1 MGQKDIIVM
10 SVKELE
16 KLKVI
21 TDVTEKRISQKIA
34 GKRLNLSSRQIK
46 RLVRR
51 FRLEGAKG
59 LTNKR
64 RNAVS
69 NRRLPEDLRLKVLE
83 LYRENYRDFAPM
95 FFCEKL
101 SELHNIEISKET
113 VRKWLLN
120 EGLWKRERKIKLR
133 KSLRQRKPCFGEM
146 LQLDGSH
153 HDWFEKRRD
162 KAVLMS
168 FIDDA
173 TGFVFARFY
182 EYEGTIP
189 AMSLLKQYTE
199 EYGLPMSIYSDKH
212 TTYKSTDK
220 NKDVP
225 SQFGRALE
233 ELGIELIH
241 ANTPQA
247 KGRVERLFRTL
258 QDRLIK
264 EMRLKNISDI
274 ETANNFLKQY
284 LPVFN
289 SKFNV
294 IPFDNTDV
302 NIKIGKDTDL
312 DGYLCIKQE
321 RTVKNDNTI
330 SHNAQIY
337 QLKPIIRAKTVTVE
351 EHMDNSI
358 HIKYDGKYLEYK
370 DIIKRPVKEVKKII
384 KLRKTYSP
392 PLDHPWRQTFKK
404 YFKPKFS
411 QTADEN

>member
-16 KLKVI
+16 RLKVI

-34 GKRLNLSSRQIK
+34 GKRLSLSSRQIRRLIK
-46 RLVRR
+46 R
-51 FRLEGAKG
+51 FKTQGAKG
-59 LTNKR
+59 LTNKH
-64 RNAVS
+64 RNTVS
-69 NRRLPEDLRLKVLE
+69 NRKLSDEVRLKVLE
-83 LYRENYRDFAPM
+83 LYKENYPDFGPTL
-95 FFCEKL
+95 FCEKL
-101 SELHNIEISKET
+101 FELHGIKLSDET
-113 VRKWLLN
+113 VRKLLLK
-120 EGLWKRERKIKLR
+120 EGLRQRERKTKLR
-133 KSLRQRKPCFGEM
+133 KQLRERKPCFGEM
-146 LQLDGSH
+146 LQLDGSR

-173 TGFVFARFY
+173 TGMVYARFY

-189 AMSLLKQYTE
+189 AMSLLKQYIE
-199 EYGLPMSIYSDKH
+199 EYGLPMSIYSDRH

-220 NKDVP
+220 NKEAL
-225 SQFGRALE
+225 SQFERALS

-247 KGRVERLFRTL
+247 KGRIERLFGTL
-258 QDRLIK
+258 QDRLVK
-264 EMRLKNISDI
+264 EMRLRNIKDI
-274 ETANNFLKQY
+274 ETANNFLKEY

-302 NIKIGKDTDL
+302 NVKIDKTVNL

-330 SHNAQIY
+330 SYNSKLY
-337 QLKPIIRAKTVTVE
+337 QLEPGIRAKKVIVE
-351 EHMDNSI
+351 ERIDGSMS
-358 HIKYDGKYLEYK
+358 IKYNGISLKYKE
-370 DIIKRPVKEVKKII
+370 IIKRPIKITEKVIKIRKKYI
-384 KLRKTYSP
+384 P
-392 PLDHPWRQTFKK
+392 PADHPWRQSFKE
-404 YFKPKFS
+404 YFKHKTL
-411 QTADEN
+411 QTADEK

>member
-1 MGQKDIIVM
+1 MGHKDIIVM
-10 SVKELE
+10 SVKEIE
-16 KLKVI
+16 RLKVV

-34 GKRLNLSSRQIK
+34 SKRLNLSSRQIRRLIK
-46 RLVRR
+46 R
-51 FRLEGAKG
+51 FKTQGAKG
-59 LTNKR
+59 LANKH
-64 RNAVS
+64 RNTVS
-69 NRRLPEDLRLKVLE
+69 NRKLPDDLRLKVLE
-83 LYRENYRDFAPM
+83 LYKQNYPDFRPT

-101 SELHNIEISKET
+101 YELHNIEISKET
-113 VRKWLLN
+113 ARKWLLN

-133 KSLRQRKPCFGEM
+133 KSLRERKPCFGEM
-146 LQLDGSH
+146 LQLDGSK
-153 HDWFEKRRD
+153 HDWFEGKRD

-173 TGFVFARFY
+173 TGFIFSRFY

-220 NKDVP
+220 NKEAL

-247 KGRVERLFRTL
+247 KGRIERSFRTL
-258 QDRLIK
+258 QDRLVK
-264 EMRLKNISDI
+264 EMRLKNIRGI
-274 ETANNFLKQY
+274 ETANDFLKQY

-302 NIKIGKDTDL
+302 NIKIDKTVNL
-312 DGYLCIKQE
+312 DDYLCIKQE

-330 SHNAQIY
+330 SYNSKLY
-337 QLKPIIRAKTVTVE
+337 QLEPGVRAKKVTIE
-351 EHMDNSI
+351 ERIDGSV
-358 HIKYDGKYLEYK
+358 HIKYNGISLKYKE
-370 DIIKRPVKEVKKII
+370 IIKRPAKLTEKVIKIRKEYI
-384 KLRKTYSP
+384 P
-392 PLDHPWRQTFKK
+392 PAGHPWRQSFNK
-404 YFKPKFS
+404 YFKHKTL
-411 QTADEN
+411 QTADEK

>member
-1 MGQKDIIVM
+1 MGHKDIVIM
-10 SVKELE
+10 SVKEIE
-16 KLKVI
+16 RLKVV

-34 GKRLNLSSRQIK
+34 GKRLNLSSRQI
-46 RLVRR
+46 RRHVRR

-59 LTNKR
+59 LTNKH
-64 RNAVS
+64 RNTVS
-69 NRRLPEDLRLKVLE
+69 NRKLTDEVRLKVLE
-83 LYRENYRDFAPM
+83 LYKQNYPDFGPT

-101 SELHNIEISKET
+101 AEFHNIEISKET
-113 VRKWLLN
+113 ARKWLLN
-120 EGLWKRERKIKLR
+120 EGLWRRERKIKAHKQLR
-133 KSLRQRKPCFGEM
+133 ERKPCFGEM
-146 LQLDGSH
+146 LQLDGSR

-173 TGFVFARFY
+173 TGMIYARFY
-182 EYEGTIP
+182 EYEGTFP
-189 AMSLLKQYTE
+189 AMDLLKNYTE

-220 NKDVP
+220 NKEAL
-225 SQFGRALE
+225 SQFGRALS

-247 KGRVERLFRTL
+247 KGRIERSFGTL
-258 QDRLIK
+258 QDRLVK

-294 IPFDNTDV
+294 IPFDNTNV
-302 NIKIGKDTDL
+302 NVKIGKDTDL
-312 DGYLCIKQE
+312 DSYLCIKEQ

-330 SHNAQIY
+330 SHNAKIY
-337 QLKPIIRAKTVTVE
+337 QLKPIIRAKKVTVE
-351 EHMDNSI
+351 EHMDGGV

-370 DIIKRPVKEVKKII
+370 EIIKRPAKITEKVIKIRKEYI
-384 KLRKTYSP
+384 P
-392 PLDHPWRQTFKK
+392 PADHPWRQTFKK
-404 YFKPKFS
+404 YFKPKLS
-411 QTADEN
+411 QTADEK

>member
-1 MGQKDIIVM
+1 MGQKDIIIM
-10 SVKELE
+10 SVKEIE

-34 GKRLNLSSRQIK
+34 SKRLNLSSRQIRRLIK
-46 RLVRR
+46 R
-51 FRLEGAKG
+51 FKTQGAKG
-59 LTNKR
+59 LANKH
-64 RNAVS
+64 RNTVS
-69 NRRLPEDLRLKVLE
+69 NRKLPDDLRLKVLE
-83 LYRENYRDFAPM
+83 LYKQNYPDFRPT

-113 VRKWLLN
+113 ARKWLLN

-133 KSLRQRKPCFGEM
+133 KSLRERKPCFGEM
-146 LQLDGSH
+146 LQLDGSK
-153 HDWFEKRRD
+153 HDWFEGKRD

-173 TGFVFARFY
+173 TGMVYARFY

-189 AMSLLKQYTE
+189 AMDLLKNYILK
-199 EYGLPMSIYSDKH
+199 YGLPMSIYSDKH
-212 TTYKSTDK
+212 TTYKSPDK
-220 NKDVP
+220 EAL
-225 SQFGRALE
+225 SQFGRALS

-247 KGRVERLFRTL
+247 KGRIERSFSTL
-258 QDRLIK
+258 QDRLVK
-264 EMRLKNISDI
+264 EMRLKNIRGI

-294 IPFDNTDV
+294 IAFDNTDV
-302 NIKIGKDTDL
+302 NVKIDANIDL
-312 DGYLCIKQE
+312 DSYLCIKAQ
-321 RTVKNDNTI
+321 RTVKNDNTV
-330 SHNAQIY
+330 SYDAKIY
-337 QLKPIIRAKTVTVE
+337 QLESFIRAKTVTVE
-351 EHMDNSI
+351 EHMDGSV
-358 HIKYDGKYLEYK
+358 HIKHNGMPIKYKE
-370 DIIKRPVKEVKKII
+370 IIKRPVKEVKKII